1 MLSDSGEFLSPRH
14 TESARNTHNPRD
26 FPPRKALA
34 TPALLTV
41 LHGMPLVGDLCPL
54 GKETLPPFLPATLED
69 TTTCFGGHP
78 SPKTVLT
85 LPDTFGGLVC
95 ALAHGFKA
103 FSGAANAGGTRRLAG
118 VLHLSMHQRTFLS
131 HRSTKRPQS
140 TTYTPKPH
148 NSCTNPAPPPVFF
161 SFKISRLL
169 L

>member
-1 MLSDSGEFLSPRH
+1 MLSDRGELLSPRH
-14 TESARNTHNPRD
+14 AESARNTHNPRD

-54 GKETLPPFLPATLED
+54 GKETLPPFLPATLEN

-85 LPDTFGGLVC
+85 LPDAFGGLVC

-103 FSGAANAGGTRRLAG
+103 FSGTANAGGTRRLAG
-118 VLHLSMHQRTFLS
+118 VLHLSIHQRTFLPR
-131 HRSTKRPQS
+131 RSRKRP
-140 TTYTPKPH
+140 TPIRSRSKARDFY
-148 NSCTNPAPPPVFF
+148 TNPARLPVFF
-161 SFKISRLL
+161 GPNISQLPL
-169 L
+169 